1 MIDQNQWDSECDAAL
16 RTLKI
21 CNISDDNGR
30 RLIEALGMP
39 GQSAIDLT
47 MAVLNVINEANHRD
61 LVTKDE
67 LAQLR
72 TELTELRKEFR
83 AELVALAN
91 AFRAELGS
99 GRREIK
105 HSFAF
110 FPRF

>member
-21 CNISDDNGR
+21 CNISVENGR
-30 RLIEALGMP
+30 RLIEGLGMP

-47 MAVLNVINEANHRD
+47 MMVLNVINEANHRD
-61 LVTKDE
+61 LVTKDQ

-72 TELTELRKEFR
+72 DELTELRRELR
-83 AELVALAN
+83 AELAALRLSSAQ
-91 AFRAELGS
+91 RERS
-99 GRREIK
+99 KKEIK
-105 HSFAF
+105 HSFAW